1 MYIVE
6 AVGSRGVSINS
17 WSSLRDHIGTGRFYE
32 KMIHRH
38 INFSRENKM
47 VDNLETFLNEAIG
60 LKYGLSA
67 LKLSKQKTQLIKDN
81 D

>member
-1 MYIVE
+1 
-6 AVGSRGVSINS
+6 
-17 WSSLRDHIGTGRFYE
+17 
-32 KMIHRH
+32 
-38 INFSRENKM
+38 M